1 MWSSLPFIVSIDQ
14 VFLSA
19 MFCMMSV
26 RSLMTS
32 LFRTFLRYFVQKT
45 MWYCIEYAFVLPY
58 DMRLVAIAVL
68 VLAGWSV
75 DLSIVY
81 CRVCFVKCFLNVLS
95 YRRAYSAL
103 KYRVCALANYYQQ
116 TGTGD
121 SRTLDEE
128 LASPEPLIVSDYGWF
143 ASENNMADLAVAVSN
158 PNEHVSADDVVLTVQ
173 GTDSNEQEMFSQDI
187 DLPQIAP
194 DSELVFSYVVGD
206 ANSSDAP
213 SDVNVSVNV
222 SDGGWSAYDESE
234 HVEYDVSDVTEGNS
248 DIDGVAKFSGNMSA
262 KGSDVENPDGQAVEG
277 QALVNVVL
285 YDGSGKMLGGY
296 FDIVDMDGQNKVPF
310 EIYAVGAPEYQ
321 DYQVFVSPYVFS
333 GVQEQDVSQ

>member
-1 MWSSLPFIVSIDQ
+1 MDFSHAYVSN
-14 VFLSA
+14 SG
-19 MFCMMSV
+19 MFPEG
-26 RSLMTS
+26 REK
-32 LFRTFLRYFVQKT
+32 RK
-45 MWYCIEYAFVLPY
+45 EE
-58 DMRLVAIAVL
+58 VAIMGRKQNKAFL
-68 VLAGWSV
+68 GAAGLSLAALMAMAATGCSAPQQQ
-75 DLSIVY
+75 DPEAGGASTTIV
-81 CRVCFVKCFLNVLS
+81 VEEN
-95 YRRAYSAL
+95 
-103 KYRVCALANYYQQ
+103 QQ

-128 LASPEPLIVSDYGWF
+128 LASPEPLVVSDYGWF
-143 ASENNMADLAVAVSN
+143 VSENNMADLAVEVSN

-173 GTDSNEQEMFSQDI
+173 GTDSNGQEMFSQDI

-213 SDVNVSVNV
+213 TDVNVSVNV

-234 HVEYDVSDVTEGNS
+234 RVEYDVSDVTEGSS
-248 DIDGVAKFSGNMSA
+248 DIDGVAKFSGNVSA

-296 FDIVDMDGQNKVPF
+296 FDIVDMDGQDKVPF

-333 GVQEQDVSQ
+333 SVQEQDVSQ